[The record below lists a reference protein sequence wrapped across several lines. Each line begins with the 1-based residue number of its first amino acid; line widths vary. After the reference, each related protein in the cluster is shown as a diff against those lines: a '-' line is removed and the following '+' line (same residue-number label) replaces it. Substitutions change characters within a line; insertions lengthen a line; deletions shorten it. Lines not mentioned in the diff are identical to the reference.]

1 MMPPTSFTITL
12 DWRDY
17 CTAGV
22 SVLLVLSFQLAFRS
36 REVAAGNNRRSM
48 ILFLW
53 SGVLLFVGHGVLF
66 VVAAFVSLEGLW
78 IVNVTFMY
86 QGIRATVRLALGLR
100 RLRRAAVATPVSEDA
115 EPTDNGQPAT
125 APEPLPAVHA
135 TNGHQL
141 PAQRPTPTGSGPW
154 PHRGAHTTAAGE
166 RHPMTSTTG
175 RGRVAALLAAAGLLA
190 AVVGQYGHTLHAARI
205 AGHPTAELPVH
216 EPSPLGVPWITGW

>member
-1 MMPPTSFTITL
+1 MMPPTTFTITL

-66 VVAAFVSLEGLW
+66 VIAAFVSLEGLW

-100 RLRRAAVATPVSEDA
+100 RLRREAAATPARAHAEPADTGQPADVAPEPVATPA
-115 EPTDNGQPAT
+115 KH
-125 APEPLPAVHA
+125 AV
-135 TNGHQL
+135 NGHAL
-141 PAQRPTPTGSGPW
+141 PTQRPAPTGPW
-154 PHRGAHTTAAGE
+154 P
-166 RHPMTSTTG
+166 PPQLDPDS
-175 RGRVAALLAAAGLLA
+175 AALATETTKTEVLDLSQRRQVNG
-190 AVVGQYGHTLHAARI
+190 TR
-205 AGHPTAELPVH
+205 
-216 EPSPLGVPWITGW
+216 